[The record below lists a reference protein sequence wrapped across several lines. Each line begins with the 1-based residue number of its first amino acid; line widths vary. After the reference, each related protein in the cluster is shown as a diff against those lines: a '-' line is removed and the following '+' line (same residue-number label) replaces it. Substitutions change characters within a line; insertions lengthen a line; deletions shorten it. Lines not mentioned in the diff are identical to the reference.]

1 MARNGSGTYSLPAGD
16 WNPPVSGAPIDSAGY
31 VTQSQDLASAL
42 TQSISKDG
50 QTTWTGDD
58 DHGGFKITNL
68 ANGILSTDAATVGQL
83 ASLSGNYAVLS
94 GANIFTAVQTV
105 NAAFNVNGIMT
116 LSGTALQIRGTNSTV
131 PLTVSYTS
139 SGATV
144 GPVLQL
150 RRPSSDAASSDL
162 IGALEFDGST
172 STGSTG
178 TTAYAAIGG
187 QIVDPL
193 AAGPRGSMI
202 FYTAQSLSNIA
213 RFQLTKGL
221 FSASA
226 SGGDMGEGTINVASG
241 FFINGQPINSST
253 KCFIGTYT
261 ANTNLSAVIPYDDSI
276 PQKTEGTQIISLN
289 VVTTT
294 ATQRV
299 QLTFNSFCTMDS
311 SGEVVGAIFQGS
323 ASDAIQAAA
332 VRLGV
337 NTWPDPTS
345 FVIPSV
351 DVLIGSATTTAFAVR
366 VGPTTGNC
374 RFNGTASARLFGG
387 IAAATLTAIVYEP

>member
-16 WNPPVSGAPIDSAGY
+16 WNPPVSGATIDSAGY

-58 DHGGFKITNL
+58 NHGGFKITNL
-68 ANGILSTDAATVGQL
+68 ANGILATDAATVGQL
-83 ASLSGNYAVLS
+83 ATLSGVYAVLS
-94 GANIFTAVQTV
+94 APNLFTAAQ
-105 NAAFNVNGIMT
+105 
-116 LSGTALQIRGTNSTV
+116 SIRST
-131 PLTVSYTS
+131 LTVSGSVAIVGSGSFVLNCTTS
-139 SGATV
+139 GNTPARFTTISANGLA
-144 GPVLQL
+144 GPNVQL
-150 RRPSSDAASSDL
+150 YRSNSASAGDL
-162 IGALEFDGST
+162 LGSI
-172 STGSTG
+172 SIAGNNSTG
-178 TTAYAAIGG
+178 TLAEYGGVYGAIVTTTAGSERGRIYISTR
-187 QIVDPL
+187 L
-193 AAGPRGSMI
+193 AGAN
-202 FYTAQSLSNIA
+202 AA
-213 RFQLTKGL
+213 RFYVGAGL
-221 FSASA
+221 YSASA

-241 FFINGQPINSST
+241 FYVNGQPINSST

-261 ANTNLSAVIPYDDSI
+261 ANTNLSSVIPYDDSI

-299 QLTFNSFCTMDS
+299 QLTFSSFCTMDS

-345 FVIPSV
+345 FVIPPV